1 MPVPSF
7 AALGVGVCFLAC
19 ALPVRAQ
26 APRAGATAGAHG
38 KISARELAIPWSA
51 RKNYVKSREEL
62 LAKQEPEC
70 AIGHLRK
77 AIRDFPDY
85 YEAYYLLGVAHMAL
99 NQMEQAETALRKS
112 LALSAERFPQA
123 FVGLATLYSNL
134 GRFAEAEPM
143 ATQAVELDES
153 AWYAHYELARARL
166 GLTRP
171 SEALAPARLVVREQP
186 EYAKGRLLLAL
197 VHTQLQQY
205 DLALP
210 HFDAFL
216 RLDPAAPD
224 HARMTAL
231 RSQVARAAETMH
243 TAASRPQ

>member
-1 MPVPSF
+1 MPVCF
-7 AALGVGVCFLAC
+7 GVLRAGVCFLAC
-19 ALPVRAQ
+19 ALPLCAQ
-26 APRAGATAGAHG
+26 APRTGATAGAHG
-38 KISARELAIPWSA
+38 KISVRELAIPESA
-51 RKNYVKSREEL
+51 LKNYAKSREEL
-62 LAKQEPEC
+62 IEKQEPEC
-70 AIGHLRK
+70 AIGHLRQ

-99 NQMEQAETALRKS
+99 NQLEQAEAALRKS
-112 LALSAERFPQA
+112 LVLSAERFPQA

-134 GRFAEAEPM
+134 GRFADAEPM
-143 ATQAVELDES
+143 AMQAVALDDS

-205 DLALP
+205 AHALP
-210 HFDAFL
+210 HLDAYL
-216 RLDPAAPD
+216 RLNPVASD
-224 HARMTAL
+224 HRRMAML
-231 RSQVARAAETMH
+231 REQIARAAETMH